1 MMEVQVDKDVEL
13 LSKAA
18 ANHLFLAQFEAFRG
32 ILLSIKKRDP
42 GLALAILQTIVANG
56 GEFQGV
62 LWSKTCNS
70 PSHLAWLSSLELA
83 RYDSPSS
90 IWNLDPEALILMTEF
105 LLVVQSI
112 IYRVSDEA
120 FPDLEA
126 IGNRDFSEVAKN
138 FDSGPDDLTTS
149 SAREELCPVD
159 AAVPLRKVLE
169 LGLRRLREAAD
180 DNYDPGGSGS
190 KIELELSESESR
202 CLKRIACDQAGLFDA
217 LCRNLQIQ
225 RKRAERPED
234 PGLAVSL
241 VTDKR
246 VEPVSGDELLQ
257 WGIKVFQVVQKA
269 HLELMNEHL
278 REGDVEKAI
287 NSIRFLHL
295 NYGVPA
301 DEYRLLLKDLI
312 KKVVSH
318 KDTFFNWRIA
328 RQRKMLIIYREA
340 LSSGCSDMAQIIQSI
355 QDELLSEEIEKCRAS
370 NSRFFP
376 PPLQRLQ
383 DLLKASDLEDTA
395 ETKDLKNV
403 IVKSCMRDMYQYA
416 RVSGVHVMETVVEAA
431 LSAIKK
437 EQFEDA
443 SNVLSSFPLL
453 QPLVASMGWDLL
465 RGKTAARRKLMK
477 VLWKSKS
484 QKLRLEEFSFYGKQ
498 SEEISCVD
506 YLCDLLCYRLD
517 MASFAACVNSGQE
530 WKAKYSLLLSS
541 CESVL
546 EENDD
551 WQADPFVSNF
561 VLERLA
567 VQTPLRV
574 LFDVVPRI
582 KFQDAIEL
590 ISMQPI
596 ASTAVAWKRMLD
608 LELIHMKYALE
619 SVVLA
624 LGAMETSMT
633 KEPESYKRMSFWYLQ
648 DLRNHL
654 EAISSPPRKILMIS
668 TIISML
674 HMDDIAVNFAQYVL
688 SRGYPELPCLDTWE
702 QHPLSV
708 LENDKEIVL
717 SFIEHILGILKHNLP
732 ANGSEVDPNLWS
744 SGIIAP
750 SEQAMEWRISRSKQ
764 FIEDW
769 EWRLSFLQQLL
780 PSSTL
785 CWSWKEALAI
795 LRAAP
800 SRLLNVCLQRAKYD
814 IGEETVH
821 RFSLPPEDKA
831 ALDLA
836 EWVDGASK
844 KALVDDALSRVSE
857 GIPSAE
863 QELDFSSLRSQL
875 GPIAAVLLCVDVAT
889 TSARSV
895 ELCRQLLKQARTL
908 LSEIYP
914 GGAPRAGLTH
924 WDRVQ
929 EICIISVTKRA
940 LQRLTDF
947 VEQEKPMI
955 LQKVFGGET
964 IGPSVVETT
973 KQGHKQRALAILD
986 QMIEDAHKGK
996 RQFLSGKLHNLV
1008 RALSDEEIE
1017 ENPVKGDSFYT
1028 DKKARSGTHKVGVL
1042 GLGLKIMKPSSASS
1056 TASDRNSE
1064 AASYDTTDSGKRS
1077 LGHLSNKPA
1086 TYLSAFIVYVANIG
1100 DIVDGIDT
1108 THDFNFFSLVYEW
1121 PKDLL
1126 TRLVFERS
1134 NADAAVKV
1142 AEIMSADLVHKVIS
1156 ACVPPVYPPRFGH
1169 GWACIPLMPSSGRAS
1184 LDNRSRPNVSAEGKS
1199 LIRGSSATSPVTPAY
1214 PLQLSVVK
1222 HLATLSPVRAVL
1234 ACVFGS
1240 SILSSGSI
1248 SLESKSSN
1256 DSITET
1262 ADNDRLF
1269 YEFALDQSYRFPTLN
1284 RWIQMQSN
1292 LHRVSE
1298 SAATSRCIAEA
1309 GKTKAESRFA
1319 IKRPFEP
1326 DSDTES
1332 EEEDKGR
1339 VVVGSNMSIAV
1350 SESDAQNHGPS
1361 ESLQSKQKF
1370 ENMDLEK
1377 AVFVSLDWENEGPYE
1392 EAVER
1397 LIGEGKYMDALA
1409 LSDRCLRDGASDR
1422 LLQLLVEGG
1431 EENHLATDLPLGYG
1445 IHSVWSNS
1453 WQYCLRFKDKQ
1464 LAARLA
1470 LKYLHRWELNAAMD
1484 VLTMCI
1490 CHLPEGDPLRS
1501 EAILARQ
1508 ALRRYSHILHA
1519 DDRYNSWQEV
1529 EADCKEDPE
1538 DLRRELQGR
1547 QLVKLLTA
1555 DPVSGGGP
1563 AEASRF
1569 LSSFHEAND
1578 ALPVAMGAMQ
1588 QLPNLRSK
1596 QLLVHFFLKRRD
1608 GNMSDAEISQLN
1620 AWALGLRVLATLP
1633 LPWQQRCSALH
1644 EHPLLILEVLLMCK
1658 QLESASQVMKEFP
1671 SLRDNNLILVY
1682 AAKAI
1687 AVNMN
1692 PSVSERRAPV
1702 VVPRTKQKTQTGM
1715 PAKSNFSNSLSNL
1728 QKEARRAFSWAPR
1741 DSGTKANSKEPY
1753 RKRKSSGL
1761 SPSENTSWEA
1771 MASIQE
1777 DHSSNALDGQER
1789 FPSIATSE
1797 RWVLTGDK
1805 NKDEA
1810 IRVSHRYESAP
1821 DITLFKALLSLCAD
1835 ETVSAK
1841 GALELCITQMK
1852 NVLSSQQLP
1861 LNASMETVGRAYRAT
1876 ETFVQALIHS
1886 KAQLK
1891 KLVGSSEASSNSDK
1905 SKEADEVSSDAGSSS
1920 VSSQCTDELPELV
1933 AQADIWLG
1941 RAELLQSLLGSGI
1954 VASLDDIAD
1963 QESSSH
1969 LRDRL
1974 IKDERYSMAV
1984 YTCKKCKIDAFRVWN
1999 AWGHALIRMER
2010 YAQAR
2015 VKFKQALQL
2024 HKGDPTAVVIDIIN
2038 TIESGPPV
2046 DVSAV
2051 RSMYEHLAR
2060 SAPTILDDSLSADA
2074 YLSVLHISTF
2084 PRSERSRRSQLVTS
2098 HPDVSTSL
2106 EDSDDGPRSNL
2117 DNARY
2122 TECVNY
2128 LQEYAKQE
2136 MLDFM
2141 FRHGRYAEA
2150 CSLFFPPN
2158 AVPPPPQPSH
2168 HAAVT
2173 PTASPQRPDALATD
2187 YGTIDDL
2194 CDLCVGYGAMSI
2206 LEHVLAA
2213 RSEAAA
2219 SQNVAVIEHTSLAL
2233 NRICTYCETH
2243 KHFNF
2248 LYKFQ
2253 VLKKDHVAA
2262 GLCCIQL
2269 FMNSCAQEEATK
2281 HLENAKLHFEEGLSA
2296 RHRAGESIK
2305 LLSKSMRGKSASV
2318 KLSEEDLVKFSSRV
2332 TIQVNVV
2339 KSFNDNDGPPWK
2351 HSLFGNPNDPE
2362 TFRRRCEVAE
2372 TLAEKN
2378 FDLAFQV
2385 IYEFNLPAVD
2395 IYAAVAKTLA
2405 ERKKGNQLTEFLRNI
2420 KGTIDDSDWDQVLLA
2435 AIVIYANK
2443 HRERPDRLID
2453 MLKSVHRKVI
2463 ACVICGRLKT
2473 AFQIA
2478 SRNGST
2484 ADVDYVAHQALLS
2497 NALPV
2502 VDMCRQ
2508 WFDRYL

>member
-1 MMEVQVDKDVEL
+1 MEVQVDKDVEL

-301 DEYRLLLKDLI
+301 DEYR
-312 KKVVSH
+312 
-318 KDTFFNWRIA
+318 
-328 RQRKMLIIYREA
+328 
-340 LSSGCSDMAQIIQSI
+340 
-355 QDELLSEEIEKCRAS
+355 
-370 NSRFFP
+370 
-376 PPLQRLQ
+376 
-383 DLLKASDLEDTA
+383 
-395 ETKDLKNV
+395 
-403 IVKSCMRDMYQYA
+403 
-416 RVSGVHVMETVVEAA
+416 
-431 LSAIKK
+431 
-437 EQFEDA
+437 
-443 SNVLSSFPLL
+443 
-453 QPLVASMGWDLL
+453 MGWDLL

-844 KALVDDALSRVSE
+844 KAL
-857 GIPSAE
+857 
-863 QELDFSSLRSQL
+863 
-875 GPIAAVLLCVDVAT
+875 VLLCVDVAT

-1269 YEFALDQSYRFPTLN
+1269 YEFALDQSYR
-1284 RWIQMQSN
+1284 
-1292 LHRVSE
+1292 
-1298 SAATSRCIAEA
+1298 
-1309 GKTKAESRFA
+1309 
-1319 IKRPFEP
+1319 
-1326 DSDTES
+1326 
-1332 EEEDKGR
+1332 
-1339 VVVGSNMSIAV
+1339 
-1350 SESDAQNHGPS
+1350 
-1361 ESLQSKQKF
+1361 
-1370 ENMDLEK
+1370 
-1377 AVFVSLDWENEGPYE
+1377 
-1392 EAVER
+1392 
-1397 LIGEGKYMDALA
+1397 
-1409 LSDRCLRDGASDR
+1409 
-1422 LLQLLVEGG
+1422 
-1431 EENHLATDLPLGYG
+1431 
-1445 IHSVWSNS
+1445 
-1453 WQYCLRFKDKQ
+1453 
-1464 LAARLA
+1464 
-1470 LKYLHRWELNAAMD
+1470 YLHRWELNAAMD

-1501 EAILARQ
+1501 E
-1508 ALRRYSHILHA
+1508 
-1519 DDRYNSWQEV
+1519 V

-1538 DLRRELQGR
+1538 GLALRLAGRGAVSAALEVAESANLSVDLRRELQGR

-2015 VKFKQALQL
+2015 VKFK
-2024 HKGDPTAVVIDIIN
+2024 
-2038 TIESGPPV
+2038 
-2046 DVSAV
+2046 
-2051 RSMYEHLAR
+2051 YEHLAR

-2253 VLKKDHVAA
+2253 
-2262 GLCCIQL
+2262 
-2269 FMNSCAQEEATK
+2269 
-2281 HLENAKLHFEEGLSA
+2281 LHFEEGLSA